1 MKIQRF
7 EDIIA
12 WQKFQEFAAAI
23 YRLFSE
29 IKDFGFKDQ
38 IQRAAVSISN
48 NVAEGFDRLGDK
60 EFIRFLYIA
69 LASSARLSQ
78 CYIYL
83 RDWDIPKPK
92 IRKN

>member
-12 WQKFQEFAAAI
+12 WQKSQEFAVAI
-23 YRLFSE
+23 YRSFSE

-48 NVAEGFDRLGDK
+48 NVAEGFADWVIKSL
-60 EFIRFLYIA
+60 FAFYI
-69 LASSARLSQ
+69 
-78 CYIYL
+78 
-83 RDWDIPKPK
+83 
-92 IRKN
+92 